1 VEGIVKKMTSHA
13 TLGDVAREAHV
24 GKSTVSRVINGGA
37 RVSPETIERV
47 NAVIRKFD
55 YQPNHAARILKGN
68 RTKTIGLIIPYVAD
82 SFFAICAEAAQEI
95 ARANDFLLIVTCSNN
110 DPRVEMENLNRL
122 LQRRID
128 GLLLAP
134 AASQN
139 DELVKVL
146 NRNSVPV
153 VSFDRPILGA
163 SWPSVVSNN
172 YKGAKEATRHLISHG
187 YKRIVFLGMKGE
199 HSLYTNKERIRGY
212 RFAMQE
218 ANLTPRVDVSLT
230 SYESVELALK
240 SYLYSANPPDAIFA
254 VKNLV
259 TVYCFEALHKLRVKI
274 PNRVALLGFDDFELA
289 SALDP
294 AITVV
299 KQEMELMGKMAAELL
314 FEQLTTKRQ
323 GQSKASRTSEASG
336 IRWLDTQLVLRNSC
350 GCDLG
355 GRHRPAGK

>member
-1 VEGIVKKMTSHA
+1 VKKITSHA
-13 TLGDVAREAHV
+13 TLGDVAREARV

-55 YQPNHAARILKGN
+55 YQPNHAARTLKGN

-82 SFFAICAEAAQEI
+82 PFFAVCAEAAQEI

-110 DPRVEMENLNRL
+110 DPHVEMENLNRL

-146 NRNSVPV
+146 NKNSVPV

-172 YKGAKEATRHLISHG
+172 YKGAKDATRHLIAHG

-199 HSLYTNKERIRGY
+199 DSLYTNKERIRGY
-212 RFAMQE
+212 RYAMQE
-218 ANLTPRVDVSLT
+218 AKLTPRVDVSLT

-240 SYLYSANPPDAIFA
+240 SYLYGTNPPDAIFA

-294 AITVV
+294 GITVV
-299 KQEMELMGKMAAELL
+299 RQEMELMGKMAAELL
-314 FEQLTTKRQ
+314 FEQLNSKRQ
-323 GQSKASRTSEASG
+323 VHARASRASESAG
-336 IRWLDTQLVLRNSC
+336 IRWLDTQLIVRDSC
-350 GCDLG
+350 GCDPG
-355 GRHRPAGK
+355 GRRRTAGK

>member
-1 VEGIVKKMTSHA
+1 MKKLASHA
-13 TLGDVAREAHV
+13 TLGDVAREAQV

-37 RVSPETIERV
+37 RVSPETIARV
-47 NAVIRKFD
+47 NEVIRRFD

-68 RTKTIGLIIPYVAD
+68 RTKTVGLIVPSVAD

-110 DPRVEMENLNRL
+110 DPRVELENLNTL

-139 DELVKVL
+139 EELVNIL
-146 NRNSVPV
+146 GRSGIPV
-153 VSFDRPILGA
+153 VCFDRPILGSA
-163 SWPSVVSNN
+163 VHSVVSSN

-187 YKRIVFLGMKGE
+187 YKRIVCLGMKGE
-199 HSLYTNKERIRGY
+199 DSLYTNTERIRGY

-218 ANLTPRVDVSLT
+218 ARLPAKVDVSLT
-230 SYESVELALK
+230 SYESTKLMLK
-240 SYLYSANPPDAIFA
+240 AHLYGANPPDAIFA
-254 VKNLV
+254 VRNLV
-259 TVYCFEALHKLRVKI
+259 TIYCFEALHELRVKI

-294 AITVV
+294 PITVV

-314 FEQLTTKRQ
+314 FEELNTRRQ
-323 GQSKASRTSEASG
+323 GQTRISSASEKSG
-336 IRWLDTQLVLRNSC
+336 ILWLDAQLIVRSSC
-350 GCDLG
+350 GCG
-355 GRHRPAGK
+355 AAGRRSKSRN